1 MTLDEILNL
10 PVSDED
16 KIKIIKSLQK
26 GGNLSKEQNSNTEK
40 INSNIK
46 ELNPTETI
54 EIEDQKYDIKIA
66 DTEEKRMIG
75 LKNIDSLKDKQ
86 GMLFIFDNL
95 TTDSFTMK
103 ETKID
108 LDIIFID
115 EDKEVLEVHSVK
127 AFDPNPIICS
137 EPYMYVFE
145 TNINS
150 GIKKGDELDFDDDF
164 TEDEMTEIKKS
175 KMLVLDSEGNVQMK
189 LIGGERII
197 SRIKTKQL
205 VKAALKA
212 YKTDNDSDYKR
223 VGKMILKELNAQD
236 DRPTQYVNNK

>member
-16 KIKIIKSLQK
+16 KNLQK
-26 GGNLSKEQNSNTEK
+26 GGNLSKEQNSNIEK
-40 INSNIK
+40 TNSDKK
-46 ELNPTETI
+46 ELNPTKII
-54 EIEDQKYDIKIA
+54 EIEDQKYDIEIA
-66 DTEEKRMIG
+66 DTDEKRMIG

-95 TTDSFTMK
+95 TTNSFTMK

-223 VGKMILKELNAQD
+223 VGKIILKELNAQD

>member
-1 MTLDEILNL
+1 MILDEILNL
-10 PVSDED
+10 PISDED

-40 INSNIK
+40 QNSDKK

-54 EIEDQKYDIKIA
+54 EIEDQKYDIEIA

-95 TTDSFTMK
+95 TTDSFIMK

-150 GIKKGDELDFDDDF
+150 GIKKGNELDFDDDF

-223 VGKMILKELNAQD
+223 VGRMILKELNAQD
-236 DRPTQYVNNK
+236 NRPTQYVNNK

>member
-10 PVSDED
+10 PISDED

-26 GGNLSKEQNSNTEK
+26 GGNLSKEQNSNTDK
-40 INSNIK
+40 TNSDKK

-54 EIEDQKYDIKIA
+54 EIEDQKYDIEIA
-66 DTEEKRMIG
+66 DTEKKRMIG

-223 VGKMILKELNAQD
+223 VGRMILKELNAQD
-236 DRPTQYVNNK
+236 NRPTQYVNNK

>member
-26 GGNLSKEQNSNTEK
+26 GGNISKEQNYNTEK
-40 INSNIK
+40 TNSDKK

-54 EIEDQKYDIKIA
+54 EIEDQKYDIEIA
-66 DTEEKRMIG
+66 DTEEKRIIG

-223 VGKMILKELNAQD
+223 VGRMILKELNAQD

>member
-1 MTLDEILNL
+1 MILDEILNL
-10 PVSDED
+10 PISDED

-40 INSNIK
+40 TNSDIK

-54 EIEDQKYDIKIA
+54 EIEDQKYDIEIA

-223 VGKMILKELNAQD
+223 VGRMILKELNAQD

>member
-16 KIKIIKSLQK
+16 KIKIIKNLQK
-26 GGNLSKEQNSNTEK
+26 GGNLSKEQNSNIEK
-40 INSNIK
+40 TNSDKK
-46 ELNPTETI
+46 ELNPTKII
-54 EIEDQKYDIKIA
+54 EIEDQKYDIEIA
-66 DTEEKRMIG
+66 DTDEKRMIG

-95 TTDSFTMK
+95 TTNSFTMK

-223 VGKMILKELNAQD
+223 VGKIILKELNAQD

>member
-26 GGNLSKEQNSNTEK
+26 GGNLSKEQNSNIEK
-40 INSNIK
+40 TNSDKK

-54 EIEDQKYDIKIA
+54 EIEDQKYDIEIA
-66 DTEEKRMIG
+66 DTEKKRMIG

-223 VGKMILKELNAQD
+223 VGRMILKELNAQD

>member
-26 GGNLSKEQNSNTEK
+26 GGNLSNEQNSNTEK
-40 INSNIK
+40 TNSDKK

-54 EIEDQKYDIKIA
+54 EIEDQKYDIEIA

-95 TTDSFTMK
+95 TTGSFTMK

-223 VGKMILKELNAQD
+223 VGRMILKELNAQD
-236 DRPTQYVNNK
+236 NRPTQYVNNK

>member
-40 INSNIK
+40 TNSDKK

-54 EIEDQKYDIKIA
+54 EIEDQKYDIEIA
-66 DTEEKRMIG
+66 DTEKKRMIG

-164 TEDEMTEIKKS
+164 TEEEMTEIKKS

-223 VGKMILKELNAQD
+223 VGRMILKELNAQD

>member
-40 INSNIK
+40 SNSDTK

-54 EIEDQKYDIKIA
+54 EIEDQKYNIEIA

-95 TTDSFTMK
+95 TTDSFIMK

-223 VGKMILKELNAQD
+223 VGKIILKELNAQD

>member
-40 INSNIK
+40 TNSDTK

-54 EIEDQKYDIKIA
+54 EIEDQKYDIEIA
-66 DTEEKRMIG
+66 DTEKKRIIG

-223 VGKMILKELNAQD
+223 VGRMILKELNAQD
-236 DRPTQYVNNK
+236 NRPTQYVNNK

>member
-1 MTLDEILNL
+1 MILDEILNL
-10 PVSDED
+10 PISDED

-40 INSNIK
+40 TNSDIK

-54 EIEDQKYDIKIA
+54 EIEDQKYDIEIA

-150 GIKKGDELDFDDDF
+150 GIKKGDELDFNDDF

-223 VGKMILKELNAQD
+223 VGRMILKELNAQD
-236 DRPTQYVNNK
+236 NRPTQYVNNK

>member
-26 GGNLSKEQNSNTEK
+26 GGNLSNEQNSNTEK
-40 INSNIK
+40 TNSDKK

-54 EIEDQKYDIKIA
+54 EIEDQKYDIEIA

-95 TTDSFTMK
+95 TTGSFTMK

-223 VGKMILKELNAQD
+223 VGRMILKELNAQD

>member
-26 GGNLSKEQNSNTEK
+26 GGNLSKEQNSNIEK
-40 INSNIK
+40 TNSDTK

-54 EIEDQKYDIKIA
+54 EIEDQKYDIEIA

-223 VGKMILKELNAQD
+223 VGRMILKELNAQD

>member
-26 GGNLSKEQNSNTEK
+26 GENLSKEQNSNTEK
-40 INSNIK
+40 TNSDKK

-54 EIEDQKYDIKIA
+54 EIEDQKYDIEIA

-223 VGKMILKELNAQD
+223 VGRMILKELNAQD
-236 DRPTQYVNNK
+236 NRPTQYVNNK

>member
-26 GGNLSKEQNSNTEK
+26 GGNLSKEQNSNIEK
-40 INSNIK
+40 TNSDKK
-46 ELNPTETI
+46 ELNPTEII
-54 EIEDQKYDIKIA
+54 EIEDQKYDIEIA
-66 DTEEKRMIG
+66 DTEEKRTIG

-95 TTDSFTMK
+95 TTNSFTMK

>member
-1 MTLDEILNL
+1 MILDEILNL
-10 PVSDED
+10 PISDED

-26 GGNLSKEQNSNTEK
+26 GGNLSKEQNANTEK
-40 INSNIK
+40 TNSDTK

-54 EIEDQKYDIKIA
+54 EIEDQKYDIEIA

-164 TEDEMTEIKKS
+164 TEDEMTEIKKN

-223 VGKMILKELNAQD
+223 VGRMILKELNAQD
-236 DRPTQYVNNK
+236 NRPTQYVNNK

>member
-40 INSNIK
+40 TNSDKK

-54 EIEDQKYDIKIA
+54 EIEDQKYDIEIA
-66 DTEEKRMIG
+66 DTEKKRMIG

-223 VGKMILKELNAQD
+223 VGRMILKELNAQD

>member
-26 GGNLSKEQNSNTEK
+26 GGNLSKEQNSNIEK
-40 INSNIK
+40 TNSDKK
-46 ELNPTETI
+46 ELNPTKII
-54 EIEDQKYDIKIA
+54 EIEDQKYDIEIA
-66 DTEEKRMIG
+66 DTDEKRMIG

-95 TTDSFTMK
+95 TTNSFTMK

-223 VGKMILKELNAQD
+223 VGKIILKELNAQD

>member
-40 INSNIK
+40 TNSDKK

-54 EIEDQKYDIKIA
+54 EIEDQKYDIEIA

-95 TTDSFTMK
+95 TTGSFTMK

-223 VGKMILKELNAQD
+223 VGRMILKELNAQD

>member
-40 INSNIK
+40 TNSDKK

-54 EIEDQKYDIKIA
+54 EIEDQKYDIEIA

-127 AFDPNPIICS
+127 AFDPNLIICS

-223 VGKMILKELNAQD
+223 VGRMILKELNAQD

>member
-40 INSNIK
+40 TNSDKK

-54 EIEDQKYDIKIA
+54 EIEDQKYDIEIA

-115 EDKEVLEVHSVK
+115 EDKEVLEVHAVK

-223 VGKMILKELNAQD
+223 VGRMILKELNAQD

>member
-1 MTLDEILNL
+1 MILDEILNL
-10 PVSDED
+10 PISDED

-40 INSNIK
+40 TNSDIK

-54 EIEDQKYDIKIA
+54 EIEDQKYDIEIA

-205 VKAALKA
+205 IKAALKA

-223 VGKMILKELNAQD
+223 VGRMILKELNAQD

>member
-1 MTLDEILNL
+1 MILDEILNL
-10 PVSDED
+10 PISDED

-40 INSNIK
+40 TNSNIK

-54 EIEDQKYDIKIA
+54 EIEDQKYDIEIA

-223 VGKMILKELNAQD
+223 VGRMILKELNAQD

>member
-40 INSNIK
+40 TNSDKK

-54 EIEDQKYDIKIA
+54 EIEDQKYDIEIA
-66 DTEEKRMIG
+66 DTEKKRMIG

-223 VGKMILKELNAQD
+223 VGRMILKELNAQD
-236 DRPTQYVNNK
+236 NRPTQYVNNK

>member
-1 MTLDEILNL
+1 MILDEILNL
-10 PVSDED
+10 PISDED

-40 INSNIK
+40 QNSDKK
-46 ELNPTETI
+46 EFNPTETI
-54 EIEDQKYDIKIA
+54 EIEDQKYDIEIA

-223 VGKMILKELNAQD
+223 VGRMILKELNAQD
-236 DRPTQYVNNK
+236 NRPTQYVNNK

>member
-1 MTLDEILNL
+1 MILDEILNL
-10 PVSDED
+10 PISDED

-40 INSNIK
+40 TNSDIK

-54 EIEDQKYDIKIA
+54 EIEDQKYDIEIA

-223 VGKMILKELNAQD
+223 VGRMILKELNAQD
-236 DRPTQYVNNK
+236 NRPTQYVNNK

>member
-1 MTLDEILNL
+1 MILDEILNL
-10 PVSDED
+10 PISDED

-40 INSNIK
+40 TNSDIK

-54 EIEDQKYDIKIA
+54 EIEDQKYDIEIA

-164 TEDEMTEIKKS
+164 TEDEITEIKKS

-223 VGKMILKELNAQD
+223 VGRMILKELNAQD

>member
-1 MTLDEILNL
+1 MILDEILNL
-10 PVSDED
+10 PISDED

-40 INSNIK
+40 QNSDTK

-54 EIEDQKYDIKIA
+54 EIEDQKYAIEIA

-223 VGKMILKELNAQD
+223 VGRMILKELNAQD

>member
-16 KIKIIKSLQK
+16 KIKIIKNLQK
-26 GGNLSKEQNSNTEK
+26 GGNLSKEQNSNIEK
-40 INSNIK
+40 TNSDKK
-46 ELNPTETI
+46 ELNPTKII
-54 EIEDQKYDIKIA
+54 EIEDQKYDIEIA
-66 DTEEKRMIG
+66 DTEEKRTIG

-95 TTDSFTMK
+95 TTNSFTMK

>member
-26 GGNLSKEQNSNTEK
+26 GGNLSNEQNSNTEK
-40 INSNIK
+40 TNSDKK

-54 EIEDQKYDIKIA
+54 EIEDQKYDIEIA
-66 DTEEKRMIG
+66 DTEKKRMIG

-223 VGKMILKELNAQD
+223 VGRMILKELNAQD
-236 DRPTQYVNNK
+236 NRPTQYVNNK

>member
-16 KIKIIKSLQK
+16 KIKIIKNLQK
-26 GGNLSKEQNSNTEK
+26 GGNLSKEQNSNIEK
-40 INSNIK
+40 TNSDKK
-46 ELNPTETI
+46 ELNPTKII
-54 EIEDQKYDIKIA
+54 EIEDQKYDIEIA
-66 DTEEKRMIG
+66 DTDEKRMIG

-95 TTDSFTMK
+95 TTNSFTMK